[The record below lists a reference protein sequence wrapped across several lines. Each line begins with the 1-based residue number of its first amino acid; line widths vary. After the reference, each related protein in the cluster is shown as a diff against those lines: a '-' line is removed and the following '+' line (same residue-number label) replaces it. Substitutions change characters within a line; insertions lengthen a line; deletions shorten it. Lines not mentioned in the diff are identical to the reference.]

1 MYGDKNNSMQCVEF
15 DALLADALDG
25 VLAGPRLESF
35 EQHKKDCATC
45 ATMFAETE
53 SGMNWMSALDEVDP
67 PRMLVHNILAAT
79 TGTAVATGMA
89 EVAARR
95 PLWQRIRDRF
105 SPAMAPMFTP
115 RFAMSFGMAF
125 FSITLVINVSG
136 LKVAS
141 LRHLDLTPTG
151 IQKTYYETV
160 VRSYE
165 NIRLVYE
172 IESRVRELKRA
183 TDDGSYKD
191 QKQQGPTKQQ
201 QQEKK
206 QENNS
211 REPDLRQYQNYSRET
226 NSTLMARASEMT
238 WQQAVG
244 RRDV

>member
-1 MYGDKNNSMQCVEF
+1 MYGDKNNPMQCMEF
-15 DALLADALDG
+15 DSLLADALDG
-25 VLAGPRLESF
+25 VLEGAKLESF
-35 EQHKKDCATC
+35 ERHKSECATC
-45 ATMFAETE
+45 ATMFSESE
-53 SGMNWMSALDEVDP
+53 SGMNWMQALDEVEP

-79 TGTAVATGMA
+79 SGTAVATGIA

-95 PLWQRIRDRF
+95 PWWQRIRDRVTTHV
-105 SPAMAPMFTP
+105 APVFTP

-125 FSITLVINVSG
+125 FSITLVINVTG
-136 LKVAS
+136 LKVS
-141 LRHLDLTPTG
+141 KLRHLDLTPTG

-172 IESRVRELKRA
+172 IESRVRELKKA

-191 QKQQGPTKQQ
+191 QKQKGPA
-201 QQEKK
+201 K
-206 QENNS
+206 QEQQKKEEDNS

-226 NSTLMARASEMT
+226 DGTLMANASGLK
-238 WQQAVG
+238 WQAVG